1 MIHIMRGKIQM
12 SITCFYERSII
23 IIAILKSIIINDI
36 K

>member
-12 SITCFYERSII
+12 SITCFYEHSII
-23 IIAILKSIIINDI
+23 IIAILKSIVITDS